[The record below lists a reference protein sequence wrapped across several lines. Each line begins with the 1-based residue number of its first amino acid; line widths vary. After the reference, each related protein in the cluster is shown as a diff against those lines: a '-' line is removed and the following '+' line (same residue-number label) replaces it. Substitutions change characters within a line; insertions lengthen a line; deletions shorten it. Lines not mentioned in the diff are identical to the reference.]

1 MLQKYVIIALGGEDI
16 VRKFYQKELKKTNP
30 KDFKFPNQSK
40 EKVIYYMLHGT
51 NVIILLI
58 VGLI

>member
-1 MLQKYVIIALGGEDI
+1 MLQKYVVNGLGGEDI

-40 EKVIYYMLHGT
+40 EKVMYYMLHGT
-51 NVIILLI
+51 DVIILLI

>member
-1 MLQKYVIIALGGEDI
+1 MLQKYFINGLGGEDI
-16 VRKFYQKELKKTNP
+16 FRKFYQKELKKLNP

-40 EKVIYYMLHGT
+40 EKVMYYMLHGT
-51 NVIILLI
+51 DVIILLI